1 MATQRP
7 DTVRKPSDSGAR
19 TLIARIKR
27 DETLQLV
34 LSNTKIR
41 FGGAIFVFMFTIA
54 IFAPFLAPMD
64 PDAQNLLGR
73 LEPPGTTVDGF
84 SHILGTDNFG
94 RDVLSR
100 LIYGARMSMYIGF
113 SVIAIAVTLGTTL
126 GLIAGYYRGW
136 VDDVIMRVVDIKMA
150 FPLVVL
156 AIAVVAVL
164 GASANNLIL
173 ALGIVLWSSPA
184 RIVRAETLKLGQLD
198 YVAALKAIGV
208 RDNYIMFREIFPNLM
223 SSLMIVAT
231 AELAAAILLEAG
243 LSFLGLGVPPPTAT
257 WGEMLNQ
264 GRAFVFNAW
273 WLAVFPGLAI
283 FVTVLA
289 INMLGDGLRDTLDP
303 RLRM

>member
-1 MATQRP
+1 MAAKRP
-7 DTVRKPSDSGAR
+7 QTVRKPSDSS
-19 TLIARIKR
+19 LNQIIARIKR
-27 DETLQLV
+27 NETLELV

-41 FGGAIFVFMFTIA
+41 FGGTIFVFMFAIA
-54 IFAPFLAPMD
+54 IFAPFIAPMD
-64 PDAQNLLGR
+64 PDEQNLLGR
-73 LEPPGTTVDGF
+73 LEPPGTVIDGF
-84 SHILGTDNFG
+84 NHRLGTDNFG

-100 LIYGARMSMYIGF
+100 LVFGARMSMYIGF

-126 GLIAGYYRGW
+126 GLISGYYRGW
-136 VDDVIMRVVDIKMA
+136 VDDLIMRIVDIKMA

-184 RIVRAETLKLGQLD
+184 RIVRAETLKLSQLD

-208 RDNYIMFREIFPNLM
+208 RDSYIMFKEILPNLM

-231 AELAAAILLEAG
+231 VELAAAILLEAG

-264 GRAFVFNAW
+264 GRAFVFSAW
-273 WLAVFPGLAI
+273 WLAVFPGLSI

-289 INMLGDGLRDTLDP
+289 VNMLGDGLRDTLDP
-303 RLRM
+303 RLRI

>member
-1 MATQRP
+1 MANQRP
-7 DTVRKPSDSGAR
+7 VTVHKPSDSSPR
-19 TLIARIKR
+19 QRIARLR
-27 DETLQLV
+27 RNETLQLV
-34 LSNTKIR
+34 LSNAKIR
-41 FGGAIFVFMFTIA
+41 FGGVIFLFMFAVA
-54 IFAPFLAPMD
+54 ISAPFLAPAD
-64 PDAQNLLGR
+64 PNDQNLLGR
-73 LEPPGTTVDGF
+73 LEPPGTVVDGF
-84 SHILGTDNFG
+84 NHRLGTDNFG

-100 LIYGARMSMYIGF
+100 LMFGARMSLYIGF

-126 GLIAGYYRGW
+126 GLVAGYYRGW

-208 RDNYIMFREIFPNLM
+208 RDRYIMFKEIFPNLM